1 MKTRGIKLVLGLSA
15 MALAAAASAQQAGSS
30 GVGSATVKVAT
41 DPSGVPGAFDFS
53 GAPAGTTGAG
63 GEISATG
70 LSPGQYSSVASNAP
84 AGLVLVSVSCD
95 DGDSAVPSN
104 GQLAVGGA
112 TFNVEADEAVT
123 CVFLYRSQELAG
135 SATQPG
141 APGAPYGSGGAA
153 PGGGSGVPSP
163 GLPGGGEG
171 EPGDCD
177 EPELV
182 PKAGRWKVSNF
193 AGRMVCGSMINMP
206 LKASEEAG
214 MLEIRECGW
223 TVIGTGLAEDTAP
236 LTMRAVDATSGRYTG
251 SVGGEQDGIPMT
263 IDFTWQL
270 NSDESIVGELQSQVT
285 QQGMTCNMT
294 RPFELR
300 FTGP

>member
-1 MKTRGIKLVLGLSA
+1 
-15 MALAAAASAQQAGSS
+15 
-30 GVGSATVKVAT
+30 
-41 DPSGVPGAFDFS
+41 
-53 GAPAGTTGAG
+53 
-63 GEISATG
+63 
-70 LSPGQYSSVASNAP
+70 
-84 AGLVLVSVSCD
+84 
-95 DGDSAVPSN
+95 
-104 GQLAVGGA
+104 
-112 TFNVEADEAVT
+112 
-123 CVFLYRSQELAG
+123 
-135 SATQPG
+135 
-141 APGAPYGSGGAA
+141 
-153 PGGGSGVPSP
+153 
-163 GLPGGGEG
+163 
-171 EPGDCD
+171 
-177 EPELV
+177 
-182 PKAGRWKVSNF
+182 
-193 AGRMVCGSMINMP
+193 MINMP